1 MNAFL
6 LTQNIDEIDQ
16 KESISVLETGKVLF
30 FPNHYFSTID
40 QSLMSE
46 SILHGTH
53 KNVSYD
59 YKRNKLGVFK
69 KDMPG
74 LDNKLTQMMRGYA
87 EFAQQLIHAALPSY
101 VPHLQWGRTSF
112 RPAQISG
119 RNSSKRKDDTRLHV
133 DSFSAS
139 PVNGLRILRV
149 FCNINPQQEPRVW
162 NLGEPFAQVLN
173 RFAPQI
179 RSYSKLTARVLKLV
193 KTTKTLRSPY
203 DHYMLHLHD
212 KMKRDDQYQ
221 AEVEKVQID
230 FPSESSWIVFTDH
243 VSHAALSG
251 QYLLEQTFYLP
262 VDKMA
267 NPECS
272 PFYEWKKFRPE
283 LNVGPGAE
291 HSAISKFS

>member
-1 MNAFL
+1 MNSYL
-6 LTQNIDEIDQ
+6 VTQTIDQ
-16 KESISVLETGKVLF
+16 INQENHTCLESGKILF
-30 FPNHYFSTID
+30 FPDYYFSSID
-40 QSLMSE
+40 PSLMSE
-46 SILHGTH
+46 SILPGTH

-59 YKRNKLGVFK
+59 YKRNKLGAFK
-69 KDMPG
+69 KEIPG
-74 LDNKLTQMMRGYA
+74 LDNKLNLFMKGYA
-87 EFAQQLIHAALPSY
+87 EFAQQLVQKALPEY
-101 VPHLQWGRTSF
+101 VPYLQWGRTSF

-119 RNSSKRKDDTRLHV
+119 RPTSRRKDDTRLHV

-149 FCNINPQQEPRVW
+149 FCNINPEQEPRVW
-162 NLGEPFAQVLN
+162 NVGEPFNQVLD

-179 RSYSKLTARVLKLV
+179 RSYSKLTAKILKLV

-212 KMKRDDQYQ
+212 TMKRDDIYQ
-221 AEVEKVQID
+221 EQVQKTRID
-230 FPSESSWIVFTDH
+230 FPSQSSWIVFTDH

-267 NPECS
+267 NPQLS
-272 PFYEWKKFRPE
+272 PFYEWKKLRPE
-283 LNVGPGAE
+283 LV
-291 HSAISKFS
+291 

>member
-1 MNAFL
+1 MSPFL
-6 LTQNIDEIDQ
+6 LTQNIDRIDQ
-16 KESISVLETGKVLF
+16 EESLKDLEAGKILF
-30 FPNHYFSTID
+30 YPEYYFSSID

-59 YKRNKLGVFK
+59 YKRNKLGAFK
-69 KDMPG
+69 KGING
-74 LDNKLTQMMRGYA
+74 LDGKLEHLMRGYA
-87 EFAQQLIHAALPSY
+87 EFAHELIQKTLPSY

-119 RNSSKRKDDTRLHV
+119 RPTSKRKDDTRLHV

-149 FCNINPQQEPRVW
+149 FCNINPRQEPRVW
-162 NLGEPFAQVLN
+162 NVGEPFAQVLG

-179 RSYSKLTARVLKLV
+179 RSYSKLTANILKLV

-212 KMKRDDQYQ
+212 TMKLDDQYQ
-221 AEVEKVQID
+221 AQVAKTRID

-251 QYLLEQTFYLP
+251 QYLLEHTFYLP

-267 NPECS
+267 KPQLS
-272 PFYEWKKFRPE
+272 PFYEWQKFRPE
-283 LNVGPGAE
+283 LRNKA
-291 HSAISKFS
+291 